1 MEAGYNPATALTT
14 PFTGDLSN
22 WLITAMATTFTIT
35 VANPTPAAAAAPAVP
50 TGVTSM
56 IATYLAPAGLAAAAL
71 LVLAK
76 RSRRNEE

>member
-35 VANPTPAAAAAPAVP
+35 VANPTPPAVP
-50 TGVTSM
+50 TGVNHTANLYFICM
-56 IATYLAPAGLAAAAL
+56 ALALTL
-71 LVLAK
+71 LLINRHRVARK
-76 RSRRNEE
+76 V